1 MSRPAS
7 SGIDVTEPRETS
19 RERVLRVATEL
30 FATHGYHATGMKDLE
45 KASGLGRS
53 SLYFQFPSKEALLF
67 AIITPYLR
75 ELIAFG
81 NELLDTEMP
90 AERRLRELSRGVMQC
105 ITENLAATT
114 ICFREI
120 HAVTGEHR
128 GELLALHR
136 EYEQI
141 WARVLQAG
149 VEEGVFR
156 RADGLAVK
164 ALLGMHHYSY
174 LWLRADGS
182 RTPGEIADSFCD
194 LLRDGMLCNPPPR

>member
-1 MSRPAS
+1 MS
-7 SGIDVTEPRETS
+7 EPRETS
-19 RERVLRVATEL
+19 RERVLRAATEL
-30 FATHGYHATGMKDLE
+30 FATQGYHATGMKDLE

-53 SLYFQFPSKEALLF
+53 SLYYQFPSKEALLF

-81 NELLDTEMP
+81 NRLLDTEMP
-90 AERRLRELSRGVMQC
+90 ARERLRELSRGVMRC

-120 HAVTGEHR
+120 HAVTGEHKKD
-128 GELLALHR
+128 LLALHR

-141 WARVLQAG
+141 WSRVLQAG
-149 VEEGVFR
+149 IEEGAFR

-174 LWLRADGS
+174 LWLRADGPG
-182 RTPGEIADSFCD
+182 TPEEIADSFCD
-194 LLRDGMLCNPPPR
+194 LLRDGLLSTPPPR